1 MSKFI
6 PNLGVTE
13 SEIDLPQYINIV
25 NQSQSGGGN
34 NSETSPVLS
43 LTSTNAGMVGGNA
56 NFSATSSIRGNN
68 NVFSATSVSNMA
80 GGNGNYSATSD
91 NKPTAQNVNDLVSML
106 TSESDNALSQTDTEQ
121 LESQLKG
128 ILKGGARNNYSNGSI
143 GPMEVKSFFR
153 DLKSQGVDVRLK
165 LNSQSFDEFFG
176 LNTTETFD
184 MEGGNNPGF
193 KAFLDLKKYIAEKL
207 GVSNGPIAAK
217 VAGAV
222 QRETK
227 EKNPDVK
234 DGVKIAELAK
244 ENFNKDMEKYKKM
257 I

>member
-6 PNLGVTE
+6 PNLGATE
-13 SEIDLPQYINIV
+13 TEIDLPQYINIV
-25 NQSQSGGGN
+25 NQNQSGGGD
-34 NSETSPVLS
+34 NSDSSPVLS
-43 LTSTNAGMVGGNA
+43 LTSTNAGMIGGNFSATSVSNMVGGNA
-56 NFSATSSIRGNN
+56 NFSATS
-68 NVFSATSVSNMA
+68 
-80 GGNGNYSATSD
+80 D
-91 NKPTAQNVNDLVSML
+91 NKPTTQNINELVSML

-128 ILKGGARNNYSNGSI
+128 ILKGGARNNYSSGSV

-153 DLKSQGVDVRLK
+153 NLKSQGVDVRLK

-176 LNTTETFD
+176 LNSTETFD

-193 KAFLDLKKYIAEKL
+193 KAFLDLKKHIAEKL

-227 EKNPDVK
+227 EENPDVK

-244 ENFNKDMEKYKKM
+244 EKFNKNMEKYKKM